1 MLTSTEITSRTARAV
16 LACIVLLFGMAGSSD
31 AQNRPGMLSGVVADA
46 SGAVIPNA
54 QIAVTGTD
62 AFTTAAASDERGV
75 YSLQLPPG
83 EYAIEV
89 SASGFDNSTRAVVKV
104 ITGHRLTHNVQLEIA
119 VVKEQV
125 RVSDTAT
132 LDAGPTNNASAITLK
147 DSSLDSLSDDPED
160 LTEDLNALAGPSAGP
175 DGGGIYV
182 DGFSGASFRPSLRS
196 GKSGSIRIPF
206 RPNTTESALGA
217 LKSLPS
223 QAQRSFMGMPGS
235 TLGIPF
241 SMRVTRSRP
250 KNRISSGGS
259 SKER

>member
-62 AFTTAAASDERGV
+62 AFTTAAASDDRGV

-89 SASGFDNSTRAVVKV
+89 SASGFDDSKRAVVKV
-104 ITGHRLTHNVQLEIA
+104 ITGHTLTHNVQLEIA

-132 LDAGPTNNASAITLK
+132 LDAEPTNNASAITLK
-147 DSSLDSLSDDPED
+147 DPSLDSLSDDPED

-175 DGGGIYV
+175 DGGEIYV
-182 DGFSGASFRPSLRS
+182 DGFSGGKLPPKSSIREIRVNQNPFSAEYDRIGFGRNGQPTFPQYECVSRRNVRPSDYS
-196 GKSGSIRIPF
+196 
-206 RPNTTESALGA
+206 
-217 LKSLPS
+217 
-223 QAQRSFMGMPGS
+223 QRS
-235 TLGIPF
+235 TA
-241 SMRVTRSRP
+241 VSR
-250 KNRISSGGS
+250 RQHLCL
-259 SKER
+259 